1 LGEDSVLGFHLV
13 GILAFS
19 LSTQI
24 FFFLATLV
32 LSGFDPLVSVSQGQ
46 GFTTNILA
54 ATYPQ
59 SQFYA
64 NDFNPSHIATAR
76 DLAAKAGMKNIL
88 FFDDSFE
95 EFLERDLPQFDFIS
109 LHGTYSWI
117 SAKNRQVIVN
127 FIRRNL
133 KVGGLVYISYN
144 ALPGWS
150 AAMPMQALMVR
161 HGQHSSELL
170 TRIEQALNFTGELL
184 EANASYFVQNPILKN
199 RYERLKEQNRYYL
212 AHEYF
217 NQEWNSFYFDEV
229 AKELE
234 DAKLKYVG
242 SAHINDHIDA
252 VNLSQ
257 AAQEKLAKIS
267 DPIYREV
274 VRDFF
279 VNSQFRRD
287 IFSRGSLSLTT
298 QEQLKQLQETRFA
311 LLVNPANIKFEHQF
325 PVGEVKLQET
335 VYQPICEVLAES
347 PQTLLQLQNHP
358 KTSNIN
364 LNGLYQALMI
374 LTGIGYIHPAVD
386 EQTCQQ
392 RKPSTDAFNNAVKAK
407 AIYDEELS
415 FLASP
420 LIGTGVV
427 VNRLEQLF
435 LLAKSSNQ
443 DAVQFVW
450 QILASQGKKVV
461 KDGKPLET
469 EEENIAHLKTVY
481 EQFTEERL
489 LTLQKLGV

>member
-1 LGEDSVLGFHLV
+1 MSWTEGYVLEVNYTSGFYGELSPLKLG
-13 GILAFS
+13 
-19 LSTQI
+19 
-24 FFFLATLV
+24 LATLIK
-32 LSGFDPLVSVSQGQ
+32 SIQPPDSSQEFTYCELACGQ

-54 ATYPQ
+54 ATYPHA
-59 SQFYA
+59 QFYA

-109 LHGTYSWI
+109 LHGIYSWI
-117 SAKNRQVIVN
+117 SAKNRQAIVN
-127 FIRRNL
+127 FMLRNL

-150 AAMPMQALMVR
+150 AAMPMQALMLR
-161 HGQHSSELL
+161 HGQHSSEPIL

-184 EANASYFVQNPILKN
+184 EANASYFAQNPILKN

-242 SAHINDHIDA
+242 SAHINDHIDT
-252 VNLSQ
+252 VNLSP
-257 AAQEKLAKIS
+257 AAQDKLAKIS

-298 QEQLKQLQETRFA
+298 
-311 LLVNPANIKFEHQF
+311 
-325 PVGEVKLQET
+325 
-335 VYQPICEVLAES
+335 
-347 PQTLLQLQNHP
+347 
-358 KTSNIN
+358 
-364 LNGLYQALMI
+364 
-374 LTGIGYIHPAVD
+374 
-386 EQTCQQ
+386 
-392 RKPSTDAFNNAVKAK
+392 
-407 AIYDEELS
+407 
-415 FLASP
+415 
-420 LIGTGVV
+420 
-427 VNRLEQLF
+427 
-435 LLAKSSNQ
+435 
-443 DAVQFVW
+443 
-450 QILASQGKKVV
+450 
-461 KDGKPLET
+461 
-469 EEENIAHLKTVY
+469 
-481 EQFTEERL
+481 
-489 LTLQKLGV
+489 

>member
-1 LGEDSVLGFHLV
+1 MSWTEGYVSEVNYTSGFYGELSPLKLG
-13 GILAFS
+13 
-19 LSTQI
+19 
-24 FFFLATLV
+24 LATLIK
-32 LSGFDPLVSVSQGQ
+32 SIQPPDSSQEFTYCELACGQ

-54 ATYPQ
+54 ATYPHA
-59 SQFYA
+59 QFYA

-76 DLAAKAGMKNIL
+76 DLAAKAGMNNIL

-109 LHGTYSWI
+109 LHGIYSWI
-117 SAKNRQVIVN
+117 SARNRQAIVN

-150 AAMPMQALMVR
+150 AAMPMQALMLR
-161 HGQHSSELL
+161 HGQHSSESIL

-184 EANASYFVQNPILKN
+184 EANASYFAQNPILKS

-252 VNLSQ
+252 VNLSPV
-257 AAQEKLAKIS
+257 AQEKLAKIS

-287 IFSRGSLSLTT
+287 IFSRGYLILTS
-298 QEQLKQLQETRFA
+298 QEQLKQLQETQFA
-311 LLVNPANIKFEHQF
+311 LIVNPANIKLEQQF

-364 LNGLYQALMI
+364 LN
-374 LTGIGYIHPAVD
+374 
-386 EQTCQQ
+386 
-392 RKPSTDAFNNAVKAK
+392 R
-407 AIYDEELS
+407 
-415 FLASP
+415 P
-420 LIGTGVV
+420 LHNLI
-427 VNRLEQLF
+427 
-435 LLAKSSNQ
+435 KSQ
-443 DAVQFVW
+443 
-450 QILASQGKKVV
+450 
-461 KDGKPLET
+461 
-469 EEENIAHLKTVY
+469 
-481 EQFTEERL
+481 
-489 LTLQKLGV
+489 